1 MTTTTMYDSYIMKR
15 TQIYLDDDQDR
26 ALVARARRAG
36 QTKSALIREAI
47 DVYLAPAEADRA
59 GLERL
64 RAAVGQALGA
74 APDLPPGAEYVE
86 RLRAADRERQRLLES

>member
-1 MTTTTMYDSYIMKR
+1 MYIPYIVKR
-15 TQIYLDDDQDR
+15 TQIYLDDEQDR
-26 ALVARARRAG
+26 ALAARAKSAG

-47 DVYLAPAEADRA
+47 DVYLAPAAGDRA

-86 RLRAADRERQRLLES
+86 QLRAADRERQRLLER